1 MEDRYSSAFDEV
13 RASDTFKA
21 RMVARMQQ
29 LNEGQP
35 EEQAQRSQRTVSVPR
50 RLKKRTLTVLIAAAI
65 LLMAGTALAIG
76 LNAMIG
82 TRNRAQTA
90 IASYQAVLEGK
101 GLPEG
106 SADLP
111 GSSVPVPSPYIT
123 YSKFQADEA
132 GKWLPDTIPDI
143 DVSAPAG
150 ELTVRLT
157 ALISRTEFEQLACY
171 LLVEGTKP
179 VPYALTEL
187 RLSINGGEPLKTRS
201 ELEWEQ
207 NHRSSRATP
216 QPVADWNT
224 DNSDTNYLTFPLEG
238 NPLRAGSTFTLTGKL
253 NGQPFEL
260 SYTFTEERYEELRQT
275 QLQEVGAMAAVIGA
289 IPDETIPVN
298 VTARWSLIEDMVIT
312 DHFLYYTETR
322 DPSVNIP
329 EGASRPS
336 APYDTYDDGM
346 WTVVDGMIT
355 EFEFVSASDDEN
367 GVNHSIY
374 RAYFPYDADNL
385 PKESLISLMGV
396 VFRIEWATKKVAG
409 PKDQAEYE
417 AWRKESM
424 ELSAPDYTTDYIAK
438 FSAKADTFTVTQA
451 VYLNSWEG
459 YFALVVETDEAVEK
473 PLYGMDRQPQ
483 VTVNG
488 VKLNNHT
495 NYIQTPNDFMGGS
508 DKGGKRVGFLL
519 DAPAFRLL
527 PDTFDVTVAWNGS
540 SVTFTLRKADF
551 TPGDAQHGE
560 YHKLFGF

>member
-13 RASDTFKA
+13 RASDTFKQ
-21 RMVARMQQ
+21 RMVVRMQE
-29 LNEGQP
+29 LNEAEPQ
-35 EEQAQRSQRTVSVPR
+35 ERARRTVSIPR
-50 RLKKRTLTVLIAAAI
+50 RVKKRTLTVLIAAAI
-65 LLMAGTALAIG
+65 LLIGGTALALGI
-76 LNAMIG
+76 NAMIG
-82 TRNRAQTA
+82 ARDRAQTA

-111 GSSVPVPSPYIT
+111 GGSVPAPSPYIT
-123 YSKFQADEA
+123 YTKFQADED

-143 DVSAPAG
+143 DVSAQAG

-171 LLVEGTKP
+171 LQVEGEKP

-187 RLSINGGEPLKTRS
+187 RLSINGGEPLKTRA

-207 NHRSSRATP
+207 SYSGFRATP
-216 QPVADWNT
+216 LPVADWNT
-224 DNSDTNYLTFPLEG
+224 DTSDTNYLTFPLEG

-253 NGQPFEL
+253 NGEAFEL
-260 SYTFTEERYEELRQT
+260 SYTFTEARYEELRQT
-275 QLQEVGAMAAVIGA
+275 QLQEVGAMAAVIDA

-298 VTARWSLIEDMVIT
+298 VAARWLLIEDMAIT
-312 DHFLYYTETR
+312 DHFLYYTTTQ
-322 DPSVNIP
+322 DPSVTIQ

-355 EFEFVSASDDEN
+355 EFEFVSTSDDEN
-367 GVNHSIY
+367 GVSHSIY
-374 RAYFPYDADNL
+374 RAYFPYDDDNL

-396 VFRIEWATKKVAG
+396 VFRMEWATKKVVG

-451 VYLNSWEG
+451 VYLNSWMG
-459 YFALVVETDEAVEK
+459 YFALVVETDEPVEK
-473 PLYGMDRQPQ
+473 PLYGMDRQPE

-508 DKGGKRVGFLL
+508 DKGGKRVGFWL

-527 PDTFDVTVAWNGS
+527 PDSFDVTVSWNGS
-540 SVTFTLRKADF
+540 SVTFPLRKADF
-551 TPGDAQHGE
+551 QPGDAQHGE

>member
-21 RMVARMQQ
+21 RMVSRMRE
-29 LNEGQP
+29 LNEAEP
-35 EEQAQRSQRTVSVPR
+35 EERPHRTVSVPR

-65 LLMAGTALAIG
+65 LLIGGTALAIG
-76 LNAMIG
+76 LSAMIG
-82 TRNRAQTA
+82 ARDRAQTA

-101 GLPEG
+101 GLPEN

-111 GSSVPVPSPYIT
+111 GGSVPVPSPYIT

-132 GKWLPDTIPDI
+132 GKWLPDAIPDI
-143 DVSAPAG
+143 DVTAPAG
-150 ELTVRLT
+150 GLTVRLT
-157 ALISRTEFEQLACY
+157 ELISRTEFEQLACY
-171 LLVEGTKP
+171 LIVEGERP

-187 RLSINGGEPLKTRS
+187 RLSINGGEPLKTRT

-207 NHRSSRATP
+207 NHSSFRATP

-224 DNSDTNYLTFPLEG
+224 DTSDTNYLTFPLAG
-238 NPLRAGSTFTLTGKL
+238 NPLRAGNTFTLTGKL
-253 NGQPFEL
+253 NGEPFEL
-260 SYTFTEERYEELRQT
+260 SYTFTEARYEELRQT
-275 QLQEVGAMAAVIGA
+275 QLQEVGAIGAVIDA

-298 VTARWSLIEDMVIT
+298 VAARWYLIEDMVIT
-312 DHFLYYTETR
+312 DHFLYYTETN
-322 DPSVNIP
+322 DPSVQIP
-329 EGASRPS
+329 EFASRPS

-367 GVNHSIY
+367 GVSHAIY
-374 RAYFPYDADNL
+374 RAYFPYDDDNL

-396 VFRIEWATKKVAG
+396 VFRMEWATKKVVG

-424 ELSAPDYTTDYIAK
+424 ELSAPDYSTDYIAK

-451 VYLNSWEG
+451 VYLNSWMG
-459 YFALVVETDEAVEK
+459 YFALVVETDEPVEK
-473 PLYGMDRQPQ
+473 PLYGMDRQPE

-508 DKGGKRVGFLL
+508 DKGGKRVGFWL

-527 PDTFDVTVAWNGS
+527 PDSFDVTVSWNGS
-540 SVTFTLRKADF
+540 SVTFPLRKADF
-551 TPGDAQHGE
+551 QPGDAQHGE